1 MREWVTDTSRITP
14 EYSIKGVT
22 ILICQV
28 LVSSS
33 FYYHLPSVA
42 PPPPPPSSSSCAVII
57 TQSSHT
63 SCPSSWRAGFQK
75 TRPGEQDKKT
85 VQINSLRISCIA
97 RIRNLFFWL
106 IPLNLHCRCWMAKN
120 RVATVWLVR
129 SSSQVHQLWER
140 ARWRISCVSERQGA
154 DSFLSPN
161 ELSVIISEV
170 CWFGQRFRLVDLGET
185 QPMLLGYH
193 HRVEKLPKRKVLSS
207 FTFQWDFPLA
217 ETDWGE
223 RWRRPEEIALS
234 QISMVSVITNVGGLN
249 YNRHHG

>member
-42 PPPPPPSSSSCAVII
+42 PPPPPPSSSPSCAVII
-57 TQSSHT
+57 TQSSHSMKLWLSSLYT

-161 ELSVIISEV
+161 ELSVIISGV
-170 CWFGQRFRLVDLGET
+170 CWFGQHRLVDLGENT
-185 QPMLLGYH
+185 TDAFG
-193 HRVEKLPKRKVLSS
+193 LSS
-207 FTFQWDFPLA
+207 SCGGIAEKESFIIIHIPMGFPCSRNRLRWA
-217 ETDWGE
+217 MKKTRGDRIITDIDGF
-223 RWRRPEEIALS
+223 
-234 QISMVSVITNVGGLN
+234 G
-249 YNRHHG
+249 YN